1 MSIVSFSRR
10 RWGQRNLSER
20 ETYAAVTKVKMCLAK
35 YEDYEKYFS
44 CLRRWRGRC
53 PRSLSSLL
61 MIVASVQFVA
71 RANGMQNEI
80 VKGLI
85 KY

>member
-20 ETYAAVTKVKMCLAK
+20 ETYAVTKVKMCLAK

-44 CLRRWRGRC
+44 CLRRWRRC